1 MVLPPLPP
9 PTTSRSQAR
18 SRPRNRG
25 RRARALALANHFA
38 ALFAALFA
46 GIAPALLTGLL
57 ACARPE
63 DVTISPAEYDRD
75 RDARADLSASI
86 AADHETLAAM
96 IGAERFADP
105 TAIYSDPEL
114 RTIAKRLIAQS
125 RELERLS
132 STDVLAPGAP

>member
-1 MVLPPLPP
+1 MAIPLLPP
-9 PTTSRSQAR
+9 PATSRSQAR

-25 RRARALALANHFA
+25 RGKRAPAFA
-38 ALFAALFA
+38 ALFTALFT

-75 RDARADLSASI
+75 RDARVDLSASI

-114 RTIAKRLIAQS
+114 RTIAQRLIAQS

>member
-1 MVLPPLPP
+1 MAIPLLPP
-9 PTTSRSQAR
+9 PATSRSQAR

-25 RRARALALANHFA
+25 RGKRAPAFA
-38 ALFAALFA
+38 ALFTALFT

-114 RTIAKRLIAQS
+114 RTIAQRLIAQS

>member
-1 MVLPPLPP
+1 MVLPLLPP
-9 PTTSRSQAR
+9 PATSRSQAR
-18 SRPRNRG
+18 SRPRSRG
-25 RRARALALANHFA
+25 RRTHALAFA
-38 ALFAALFA
+38 ALL
-46 GIAPALLTGLL
+46 IGLL

-63 DVTISPAEYDRD
+63 DVTITPAEYDRD

>member
-1 MVLPPLPP
+1 MALPLLPP
-9 PTTSRSQAR
+9 PATSRSQTR
-18 SRPRNRG
+18 SRPRCRG
-25 RRARALALANHFA
+25 SRTRALTFA
-38 ALFAALFA
+38 ALV
-46 GIAPALLTGLL
+46 TGLL

-105 TAIYSDPEL
+105 AAIYSDPEL

-132 STDVLAPGAP
+132 PTDVLAPGAP

>member
-25 RRARALALANHFA
+25 RRARALAFA
-38 ALFAALFA
+38 ALFAALFT

-63 DVTISPAEYDRD
+63 DATISPAEFDRD

>member
-1 MVLPPLPP
+1 MVLPLLPP

-25 RRARALALANHFA
+25 RRARALAFA

>member
-1 MVLPPLPP
+1 MAIPLLPP
-9 PTTSRSQAR
+9 PATSRSQAR

-25 RRARALALANHFA
+25 RGKRAPAFA
-38 ALFAALFA
+38 ALFTALFT

>member
-1 MVLPPLPP
+1 MANPLLPP
-9 PTTSRSQAR
+9 PATSRSQAR

-25 RRARALALANHFA
+25 RGNRAPAFT
-38 ALFAALFA
+38 ALFTALFT